1 MFSSKKFAKS
11 VLILPHLS
19 TEFLFLETQEW
30 LEESEDD
37 DDEDEEEEA
46 KGGDDEEDDE
56 EEEESEEESEE
67 GMDFA
72 PILLILMFIN
82 IYDREK

>member
-1 MFSSKKFAKS
+1 MFWYCHTWALNSY
-11 VLILPHLS
+11 
-19 TEFLFLETQEW
+19 FLETQEW